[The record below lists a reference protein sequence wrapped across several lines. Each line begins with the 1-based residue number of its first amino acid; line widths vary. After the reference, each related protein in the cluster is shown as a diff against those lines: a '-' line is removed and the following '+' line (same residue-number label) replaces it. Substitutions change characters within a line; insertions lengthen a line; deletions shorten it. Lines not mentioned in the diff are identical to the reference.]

1 MAREDGRTLRAR
13 EREEWM
19 RALLEE
25 YEQGGETQREFCER
39 YGMSVSSLQWWK
51 RELKKRPRRPAPEQV
66 ERPRF
71 VAVDVLEGAGRSPSS
86 DECFELALE
95 SGETLRIP
103 QSFDAASLE
112 RLLGVL
118 RQC

>member
-1 MAREDGRTLRAR
+1 MAREGGRTVRAR

-19 RALLEE
+19 RELVAE
-25 YEQGGETQREFCER
+25 YERGNETQREFCER

-51 RELKKRPRRPAPEQV
+51 KELRRRDQRTEMKSTEAPA
-66 ERPRF
+66 F
-71 VAVDVLEGAGRSPSS
+71 VSVDVLQPGGTLAADDRI
-86 DECFELALE
+86 ELTLP

-103 QSFDAASLE
+103 ESFDLASLE

-118 RQC
+118 RGC

>member
-1 MAREDGRTLRAR
+1 MAQEDGRSVRAR

-19 RALLEE
+19 RELLAE
-25 YEQGGETQREFCER
+25 YERGDETQREFCAR

-51 RELKKRPRRPAPEQV
+51 RELKRRGQSLEPSSPAPPTFVSVEVIEERTGARPA
-66 ERPRF
+66 
-71 VAVDVLEGAGRSPSS
+71 GG
-86 DECFELALE
+86 FELALT

-103 QSFDAASLE
+103 ESFDGASLE

-118 RQC
+118 RGC